1 MRVVRRPKGQ
11 PARQKSLVAASQPIT
26 DPSQAFKGTA
36 SMTVG
41 RDEWQH
47 ESWRM
52 LDLVG
57 ELRYFVGWLSAS
69 CSRVKLIASEL
80 DDEGLP
86 TGECE
91 NNDVKDIVKAIA
103 GGRLGQAQ
111 YIRRGTEC
119 LAVAGEFYTAIVM
132 GLPDDIFGAG
142 TWFALSRDEI
152 KTKGK
157 VASIEMPD
165 GTWRDLN
172 FNGDNSDSLF
182 RTWRSH
188 PRRANRPD
196 SPVRAALDPLYE
208 IVRTTKTISNA
219 SKSRLIGNGIVL
231 VPHEMSLPTQ
241 ATPVSADKPGG
252 SIPPIIGQPAVQQLQ
267 ELLFQVAQTAYD
279 DEDSMAAL
287 IPIFAGVPG
296 DQVKNISH
304 VKFDNEV
311 TQLAIQTRNDAI
323 ARLAMGLDVSPE
335 RLLGLGANTNHW
347 SAWQIGDT
355 DVQLHI
361 APVIELICQF
371 ITKDILRAVFVKR
384 GIDPKKYVLWY
395 DTGGLTSDPDKSDQ
409 ATNAFDRGS
418 ITAEAYREFLN
429 LGDSGYDFSTMT
441 GWQQWATDRV
451 SQNPALITSLLPLL
465 PAPIQG
471 IDFPAPPAISPAPGD
486 DENSGDDSDTESD
499 GQPGSEGDP
508 PPSERETRSVVGGT
522 EMSLVEQL
530 LVTRALELAGKRR
543 VNTHDRAQ
551 QDRLRGRQPHEYH
564 RVMAPVNEAD
574 IPKLI
579 KGWDTAADDVI
590 ARLGVEAEPM
600 KARVRAEVRRQLT
613 AQVVDA

>member
-1 MRVVRRPKGQ
+1 MRVVRRPRGQ
-11 PARQKSLVAASQPIT
+11 PARQKALVAASAPIT
-26 DPSQAFKGTA
+26 DVSAAFKGTT

-47 ESWRM
+47 RAWHM
-52 LDLVG
+52 LDMVG

-91 NNDVKDIVKAIA
+91 DDNVKEIVKAIA

-111 YIRRGTEC
+111 YIRRGAEC

-132 GLPDDIFGAG
+132 GLPEDIFGAG
-142 TWFALSRDEI
+142 TWFALSRDEL

-157 VASIEMPD
+157 IASIEMPD

-172 FNGDNSDSLF
+172 FGAGDSLF

-188 PRRANRPD
+188 PRRASKPD
-196 SPVRAALDPLYE
+196 SPVRSCLDPLDE

-241 ATPVSADKPGG
+241 ATPVSAGKPGDAV
-252 SIPPIIGQPAVQQLQ
+252 PPIIGQPAVQQLQ

-361 APVIELICQF
+361 APVMELICQF
-371 ITKDILRAVFVKR
+371 ITKDIMRTVFAR
-384 GIDPKKYVLWY
+384 NGIDPTKYVLWY

-409 ATNAFDRGS
+409 ATNAFDRGA

-429 LGDSGYDFSTMT
+429 LGDSGYDFSTLE
-441 GWQQWATDRV
+441 GWQQWATDKV
-451 SQNPALITSLLPLL
+451 SEDPAQLLSLLPLL
-465 PAPIQG
+465 PTNIQG
-471 IDFPAPPAISPAPGD
+471 LDFPEPPPAIAPAAPDTPNEGD
-486 DENSGDDSDTESD
+486 TNPD
-499 GQPGSEGDP
+499 GSPGSENDP
-508 PPSERETRSVVGGT
+508 PPSERETRSVVDGV
-522 EMSLVEQL
+522 EMSVVEQL
-530 LVTRALELAGKRR
+530 LVHRALELAGKRR
-543 VNTHDRAQ
+543 VNTHDRGQ
-551 QDRLRGRQPHEYH
+551 QDRLRGRSPHEYH
-564 RVMAPVNEAD
+564 RFMPPVREDD

-590 ARLGVEAEPM
+590 SRLGIEAEDM

-613 AQVVDA
+613 TQVVDA